1 MNIPISIITVS
12 YNSESTIRRTI
23 ESIINQTFQSFEYII
38 IDGGSSDG
46 TNKIIEEYKSILGDK
61 LIHVSEPDKG
71 IYDAMNKGIN
81 LAKGKI
87 VGIVNS
93 DDWLAPNA
101 FEIVENSSKDQ
112 DLSNA
117 IFCGWM
123 SFHYKDGREQLL
135 KTSSR
140 RFIRHL
146 KRYSMGV
153 NHPATFVPLDIY
165 KRIGLFDTNLKISAD
180 LDFIIRCWKENVVF
194 HFVDYALTNMSDG
207 GVSNIYSKQLNL
219 DMKYILRKY
228 SKNKF
233 EYFLYL
239 TRYSIKNKIKL
250 IWGDKFIYRYRN
262 LNRR

>member
-1 MNIPISIITVS
+1 MKPIISIITVS

-23 ESIINQTFQSFEYII
+23 ESITNQTFQDFEYII

-61 LIHVSEPDKG
+61 LIHVSEPDNG

-112 DLSNA
+112 DLSNT

-207 GVSNIYSKQLNL
+207 GVSNINSIALN
-219 DMKYILRKY
+219 KYW
-228 SKNKF
+228 
-233 EYFLYL
+233 
-239 TRYSIKNKIKL
+239 KI
-250 IWGDKFIYRYRN
+250 GRAHV
-262 LNRR
+262 